1 MPPLPYTI
9 VDAFSPS
16 PFGGNPASVLI
27 FGDSE
32 ADQKLAG
39 DEKLMQQIAAEFN
52 LSATAV
58 ARRMGGNEEEP
69 EYELRWRTPTSEVVL
84 CGHATLATAH
94 VLFPLHPAAS
104 SIRFVTRFSG
114 ALYARRLGDL
124 ISLNFPAA
132 DLLTLENGHRRRPK
146 IVGAVLAATG
156 LKEESILR
164 VVWYDGSESPVVELA
179 EDVDL
184 EGLKVDF
191 PKIEP
196 AGRTVI
202 LTQPAP
208 ASSEFDIYSRIFG
221 PAVGINEDPVT
232 GSAHTALC
240 PSWLSPESIS
250 RLHNADRVKQ
260 SRTIRAKQVSKRGG
274 EIDCVLS
281 EDGKR
286 VELRGK
292 ARTVMKGEILLD

>member
-52 LSATAV
+52 LSETAF
-58 ARRMGGNEEEP
+58 ARKLAGGSEEQP
-69 EYELRWRTPTSEVVL
+69 EYELS
-84 CGHATLATAH
+84 GHATLATAH
-94 VLFPLHPAAS
+94 VLFPLHPSAT
-104 SIRFVTRFSG
+104 SIKFTTRFSG
-114 ALYARRLGDL
+114 FLFARRSADGQIAVD
-124 ISLNFPAA
+124 FPSA

-146 IVGAVLAATG
+146 IVAAVCAATG
-156 LKEESILR
+156 LKEESVTR
-164 VVWYDGSESPVVELA
+164 VAWYDAWEAPLVELA
-179 EDVDL
+179 ANVDL

-191 PKIEP
+191 TAIAT
-196 AGRTVI
+196 AGRLTI

-208 ASSEFDIYSRIFG
+208 TSSGFDIYSRVFA

-232 GSAHTALC
+232 GAAHTALC
-240 PSWLSPESIS
+240 PFWLSGSSIS
-250 RLHNADRVKQ
+250 RLHGSDSVHT
-260 SRTIRAKQVSKRGG
+260 SRTLKARQVSKRGG
-274 EIDCVLS
+274 EMDCVLS
-281 EDGKR
+281 EDVKR

-292 ARTVMKGEILLD
+292 ARTIMKGEILLE